1 LAIVAGVQRRSVLAV
16 VVRAR
21 IVGARALI
29 VAGALTAVV
38 RRARARIIALTTAVA
53 LAGVVALA
61 VVVALAA
68 VVAVALMIMVGLALI
83 LVVLALIVALALVA
97 IIAGGLSVGCSGHI
111 GSVGYDSRSGK
122 QCDER

>member
-53 LAGVVALA
+53 LAVII
-61 VVVALAA
+61 ALAA